1 MTHKSKVNQLNLDS
15 ESAKELELDE
25 QPKPTRK
32 MENPTFPEV
41 DSSISHSHR
50 RIKGTRKAR

>member
-1 MTHKSKVNQLNLDS
+1 MTHKSKVDQLNLDS

-32 MENPTFPEV
+32 MESSTFPEV
-41 DSSISHSHR
+41 ESPASHSHT